1 MACYVQDIGTGKEV
15 DRPQGIGYGSY
26 IEKDGQ
32 TLPALDRVQQES
44 YKGRDCVWLWCYA
57 LSGYPYGVAHQ
68 AKREIKEM
76 DKAQGRR
83 IALLSLTYRHTL

>member
-44 YKGRDCVWLWCYA
+44 YKWRDCVWLWCYA
-57 LSGYPYGVAHQ
+57 LSGYSYGMAHKT
-68 AKREIKEM
+68 KRKVEEV
-76 DKAQGRR
+76 DKTQGRR
-83 IALLSLTYRHTL
+83 IALLSLTYRHTI